1 MANPPSPSHRL
12 GEIPLFA
19 GLAPQ
24 LLDQLAAASR
34 VRTFQAGQELFAEGD
49 PGDSLLILEDGQLRV
64 SRFTPSGQEVVLA
77 VVHAPDALG
86 ELSLLDGAPRDATV
100 TAQRL
105 SKVRLVPRQAFLSLL
120 HNEPAFVEG
129 LLKTLARWVRLANA
143 RHADLLSL
151 DVPGRLAKWL
161 LARSERAGSATF
173 DLERTQGELAL
184 ELGTT
189 RSTLNRAL
197 KEFEDLGYVTTDN
210 ERVITLLKPDSLRAF
225 LS

>member
-1 MANPPSPSHRL
+1 MTTPSHRL

-19 GLAPQ
+19 GLPPA
-24 LLDQLAAASR
+24 LLEQLAAAGR
-34 VRTFQAGQELFAEGD
+34 VRTFQAGQELFSEGD
-49 PGDSLLILEDGQLRV
+49 PGDSLLVLAVGQLRI
-64 SRFTPSGQEVVLA
+64 SRFTQSGQEVVLA

-86 ELSLLDGAPRDATV
+86 ELSLLDGAPRAATV

-105 SKVRLVPRQAFLSLL
+105 SKVRLVPRQAFLTLL

-129 LLKTLARWVRLANA
+129 MMKTLARWVRLANA

-161 LARSERAGSATF
+161 LVRADRESATTF

-197 KEFEDLGYVTTDN
+197 KELEDLGYIAIDGDRVTILDA
-210 ERVITLLKPDSLRAF
+210 DALRAF
-225 LS
+225 LG